1 MTRPELE
8 TFAASMDDDTRR
20 VVMELSTFNDFPIPY
35 IRDFA
40 RDIDMPVE
48 MVRRILLALKKD
60 GFTGY
65 GPLYSEDGLCV
76 GSTYWLTQLGERL
89 REIAGSVSA

>member
-1 MTRPELE
+1 MDRTELE
-8 TFAASMDDDTRR
+8 AFAAAMDADTRL

-48 MVRRILLALKKD
+48 MVRRILLSLRNV
-60 GFTGY
+60 GITGY
-65 GPLYSEDGLCV
+65 GPIYSQDGLCV
-76 GSTYWLTQLGERL
+76 GSTYWLTHLGEQL
-89 REIAGSVSA
+89 REVAGSVTA